1 MDGLSSVIDHMRL
14 VHDSPTGL
22 VCPICDKER
31 FVRREQLRFHIQVHN
46 ELKRPCEVRKR
57 DTTFLCLIC
66 YRVVI
71 VIGVIIKSLDCGHL
85 ICQYDLNSK

>member
-22 VCPICDKER
+22 ICPICDKER

-46 ELKRPCEVRKR
+46 ELKRPCEVKN
-57 DTTFLCLIC
+57 IN
-66 YRVVI
+66 
-71 VIGVIIKSLDCGHL
+71 SLEWF
-85 ICQYDLNSK
+85 